1 METQLR
7 IKTVKDLTHQ
17 DFKNIKQFF
26 FPSEE
31 SYSVEYIRLI
41 AIGERTSKP
50 IIQKAIDFYLT
61 AKVEFVED
69 IEAAVARWK
78 QEELVAA

>member
-7 IKTVKDLTHQ
+7 IKTSRDLTHQ

-26 FPSEE
+26 FPEE
-31 SYSVEYIRLI
+31 EGFSVEYIRLI
-41 AIGERTSKP
+41 AIGKRTPKP
-50 IIQKAIDFYLT
+50 IIQKAIEFYLT

-69 IEAAVARWK
+69 IEAAVERWK